1 MGRFEGKT
9 VLITGGS
16 SGIGLA
22 GAKLLIAEGAEVI
35 VTGRTESHLAA
46 AAAELGEKAIV
57 VHDDAS
63 DGKTLERLL
72 PVVKDTGGLDGLWLN
87 AAYGIAATVEEA
99 DKEAI

>member
-46 AAAELGEKAIV
+46 A
-57 VHDDAS
+57 
-63 DGKTLERLL
+63 
-72 PVVKDTGGLDGLWLN
+72 GLRWL
-87 AAYGIAATVEEA
+87 
-99 DKEAI
+99 